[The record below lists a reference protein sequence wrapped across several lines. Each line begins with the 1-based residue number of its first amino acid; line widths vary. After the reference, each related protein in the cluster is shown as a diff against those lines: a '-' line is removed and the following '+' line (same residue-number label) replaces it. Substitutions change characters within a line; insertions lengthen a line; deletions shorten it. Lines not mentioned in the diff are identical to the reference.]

1 MIDKNKIPEHIRK
14 ELEELIGEEEALH
27 YLETV
32 QYNFRKVQVKILR
45 EKIERRFGKGF
56 WILMMILLAIFFLIH
71 HYWRVI

>member
-45 EKIERRFGKGF
+45 EKVERRFGKGF

>member
-1 MIDKNKIPEHIRK
+1 VIDKNKIPEHIRK

-45 EKIERRFGKGF
+45 EKVERRFGKGF